1 MGRTYRNTCVTSHT
15 AITASLQSPYI
26 VMETS
31 IKCVKYTLFLFN
43 LLFTV
48 SVSNL
53 LLAFNDVSR
62 FSSQDCS

>member
-1 MGRTYRNTCVTSHT
+1 
-15 AITASLQSPYI
+15 
-26 VMETS
+26 METS

-48 SVSNL
+48 SLSSL